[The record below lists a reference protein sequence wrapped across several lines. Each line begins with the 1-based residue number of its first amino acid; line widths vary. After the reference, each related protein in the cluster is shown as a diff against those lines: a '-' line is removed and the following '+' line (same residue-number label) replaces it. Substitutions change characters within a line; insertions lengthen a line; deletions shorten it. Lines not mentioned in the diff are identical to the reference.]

1 MNWPTIQLVLQTYA
15 YRIYELVLQLPLGP
29 SIIRY
34 IKNSYQ
40 HDPFRIV
47 LEVMLAI
54 FTVKY
59 ILSRPYSR
67 KGDDIVLTEKEVE
80 ELVQE
85 WEPEP
90 LIPQDGLISET
101 LVDAVPILQG

>member
-1 MNWPTIQLVLQTYA
+1 MNWPTIQFVIQTYA
-15 YRIYELVLQLPLGP
+15 YRIYELVLRLPLGP

-40 HDPFRIV
+40 HDPFRIF
-47 LEVMLAI
+47 LEVLLAI

-67 KGDDIVLTEKEVE
+67 KGDDIVLSEKEVE

-90 LIPQDGLISET
+90 LVPQDGSNNEAQ
-101 LVDAVPILQG
+101 VDSIPILQG